1 MTGDEI
7 VETGRSLASCRLL
20 VNHKH
25 GVGGRVETKHGVPD
39 LDKMAA
45 FRRAQDVLAPW
56 GFRPWEGLAE
66 IPTGKRA
73 MKDRNQKWRDR
84 DEDEDRR
91 DAFERWQEEA
101 KADIAAC
108 YDGDHHIVV
117 AYHPSCYGDA
127 ERAKALLGELLADHV
142 RAQLIPI
149 PSDVHGP
156 RATLPR
162 PALKAPRA
170 RDYAALRTEA
180 WGPFIAEVRRYQDD
194 IAARLDGILVI
205 APEWYRY
212 NGSQAHDDLVNKRAG
227 RIALARELRVPVQY
241 LRPEEEDG
249 QRFGAGQ
256 DLAKKFET
264 RSPRARRSHA
274 DTLGYRGS
282 RRALRPRWS
291 KWPAPAPGWSPGPQ
305 PAA

>member
-1 MTGDEI
+1 MPVVVLGVSRRIWVRGLKRATVKELSAYALPDGARTALRFTLRRQRDAAERGATYSYQPAPDFAPIARAYGLPLLMTGDEI
-7 VETGRSLASCRLL
+7 VETGRSLASCSLL

-56 GFRPWEGLAE
+56 EFRPWEGLAE

-101 KADIAAC
+101 TADIAAC

-142 RAQLIPI
+142 RTQLIPI
-149 PSDVHGP
+149 PSNVHGP

-170 RDYAALRTEA
+170 RDYATLRTEA
-180 WGPFIAEVRRYQDD
+180 WGH
-194 IAARLDGILVI
+194 
-205 APEWYRY
+205 
-212 NGSQAHDDLVNKRAG
+212 S
-227 RIALARELRVPVQY
+227 
-241 LRPEEEDG
+241 
-249 QRFGAGQ
+249 
-256 DLAKKFET
+256 
-264 RSPRARRSHA
+264 SPRCGAIRTTLRRASTASWSSRPNGTGTMGARRTT
-274 DTLGYRGS
+274 TL
-282 RRALRPRWS
+282 
-291 KWPAPAPGWSPGPQ
+291 
-305 PAA
+305 